1 MEEPQDQRNEGANP
15 IPPPGEGAP
24 PEPPHPDPAA
34 TAGPAGVGQDAPER
48 PSKAEADAEPASMA
62 AAMAAESEEAA
73 AGSPDSG
80 LTSVHMPDA
89 PVAAQ
94 PAEFGSLEGDAQPA
108 TPSGANID
116 LLLDVQLPVAIEL
129 GRTQMPISEI
139 LELGS
144 GSIVELDKLAGEP
157 VDVLVNNK
165 PLAKGEVV
173 VLDENFGVR
182 ITSLVSPRE
191 RLERLG
197 RA

>member
-1 MEEPQDQRNEGANP
+1 MEEPQDQPHEAENA
-15 IPPPGEGAP
+15 IPAPGEGAA
-24 PEPPHPDPAA
+24 PEAQKPDPMAA
-34 TAGPAGVGQDAPER
+34 SP
-48 PSKAEADAEPASMA
+48 ADAGQEQPGSPAEGAESAQPDSMA
-62 AAMAAESEEAA
+62 AAMAAESDAA
-73 AGSPDSG
+73 AADEPGAG
-80 LTSVHMPDA
+80 LTSVQMPDA
-89 PVAAQ
+89 PLAAQ
-94 PAEFGSLEGDAQPA
+94 PAEFGALEAGAQPEA
-108 TPSGANID
+108 HGGANID

-129 GRTQMPISEI
+129 GRTQMPISDI

-197 RA
+197 NA